1 LDSPEFAKY
10 NPADVI
16 GKFGIEREYNDQL
29 MGVDGQRQAVVDNRG
44 QVRQVIGD
52 KPAIAGKDIQ
62 LTIDLDLQAVA
73 ELAMDG
79 RQGAVVALDPR
90 TGEVLAMVS
99 RPAFDPNKFAVA
111 SRPRIGEKSPI
122 IRASHA

>member
-16 GKFGIEREYNDQL
+16 VKFGIEREYNDQL

-62 LTIDLDLQAVA
+62 LTIDLDLRPVA

-79 RQGAVVALDPR
+79 RKARWSRSTLAPAEVAGH
-90 TGEVLAMVS
+90 GEPSGV
-99 RPAFDPNKFAVA
+99 RPQ
-111 SRPRIGEKSPI
+111 
-122 IRASHA
+122 